1 MKYFKNSLI
10 LITLFFISV
19 VHAQDKETKLPSEY
33 PFGAPDSESRGVF
46 GEDGREEVN
55 DVSGITHYTNATAVM
70 IPKNY
75 VRGNKVYGYSLRQS
89 LSMQF
94 GVDNFDENVKFLDQ
108 PTAANCTGFLVAPQI
123 LVTAGHCINSMEDA
137 DQWYWLFDYTNSMKW
152 NLEGNYVT
160 IDLNNLYE
168 TSEILGSKFEG
179 EEDDELEDYAV
190 LQLDRVVQNRLP
202 YRIRTSGD
210 PSLST
215 NVYTIGSPT
224 GLPLKISI
232 DSEVIEEGNDYW
244 FKTDIDAFPGNSG
257 GPVFDPNGYIEGILV
272 RGAVEYANGRYTGD
286 YKYDPY
292 CDCIKTVTFEYAA
305 LTGGCQIHKINSIPY
320 YLIKQIIYENLERAI
335 RKNNDD
341 EYDRWA
347 VYEWILYDTFTMDRG
362 PFESLAMD
370 YDNDYALNELITVNA
385 ERYDS
390 SYGRTILEYALS
402 NGSYTLRENAL
413 ENLDIDA
420 TDRYGR
426 TLLEKYT
433 VDNNLNL
440 VKLLLE
446 YGANPK
452 VTDSNGNNLLQI
464 AVVND
469 SYRLIDYYIKS
480 GTIDLEGL
488 NKENRTLLQVSVQDN
503 NIEMV
508 QSLINNGANKFVTD
522 SRNNTLLH
530 YAAKNGSDQMINY
543 LLKEGLKANK
553 KNKDGRFPEKIAKK
567 AKHKSI
573 AKKLKRARKRG

>member
-1 MKYFKNSLI
+1 MKYFKNLLI

-75 VRGNKVYGYSLRQS
+75 VRENKVYGYSLRQS

-123 LVTAGHCINSMEDA
+123 IVTAGHCINSMEEA
-137 DQWYWLFDYTNSMKW
+137 DQWYWLFDYTNSMEW

-179 EEDDELEDYAV
+179 EEDDKLEDYAV
-190 LQLDRVVQNRLP
+190 LKLDRVVQNRLP

-210 PSLST
+210 PSLLT

-224 GLPLKISI
+224 GLPLKISL

-286 YKYDPY
+286 YKYDSN
-292 CDCIKTVTFEYAA
+292 CDCIQTVTFQQAE
-305 LTGGCQIHKINSIPY
+305 LTAGCQIHKINSIPY
-320 YLIKQIIYENLERAI
+320 HLIKRILYDNMERAI
-335 RKNNDD
+335 RKSNND

-347 VYEWILYDTFTMDRG
+347 VYEWMLYDSFTMERG
-362 PFESLAMD
+362 PFESLAI
-370 YDNDYALNELITVNA
+370 DNDNQYALNELIQVNY

-390 SYGRTILEYALS
+390 SYAQKILRYVM
-402 NGSYTLRENAL
+402 SYGDSSLRETAF
-413 ENLDIDA
+413 ESLDLDAIDE
-420 TDRYGR
+420 DNQ
-426 TLLEKYT
+426 TLLQRYVIENDLEK
-433 VDNNLNL
+433 
-440 VKLLLE
+440 VKALIE
-446 YGANPK
+446 YGANK
-452 VTDSNGNNLLQI
+452 NNTDSTG
-464 AVVND
+464 
-469 SYRLIDYYIKS
+469 
-480 GTIDLEGL
+480 
-488 NKENRTLLQVSVQDN
+488 
-503 NIEMV
+503 
-508 QSLINNGANKFVTD
+508 
-522 SRNNTLLH
+522 NTLLH

-553 KNKDGRFPEKIAKK
+553 KNKDGRLPEKIAKK